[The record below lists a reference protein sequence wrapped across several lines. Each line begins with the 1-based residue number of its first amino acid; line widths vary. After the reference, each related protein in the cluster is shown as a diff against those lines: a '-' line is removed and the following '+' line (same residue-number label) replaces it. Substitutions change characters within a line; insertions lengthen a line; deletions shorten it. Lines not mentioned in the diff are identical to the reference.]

1 MLFKVEE
8 AEVKIAEVSGEEVDN
23 KLRIDILKKEEQLIA
38 VEKEERRLKQEED
51 LIRKE
56 VRNSY
61 PIYVHPLSL
70 ICIVLIRQF

>member
-1 MLFKVEE
+1 M
-8 AEVKIAEVSGEEVDN
+8 SGEEVDN

-61 PIYVHPLSL
+61 PVMSTH
-70 ICIVLIRQF
+70 